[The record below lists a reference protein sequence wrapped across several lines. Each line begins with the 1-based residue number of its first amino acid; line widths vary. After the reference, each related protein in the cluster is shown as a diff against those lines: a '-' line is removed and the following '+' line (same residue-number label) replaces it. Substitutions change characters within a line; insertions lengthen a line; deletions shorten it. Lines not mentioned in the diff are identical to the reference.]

1 MSTVRKEEGGT
12 EETPTQEKGVWTRQ
26 EAGGMNW
33 EIGTD
38 VCALPCA
45 KHRARAA
52 RCRELSWVLCDDL
65 DGWDGVGDG
74 QAGQKSGDVCIHQ
87 ADSLSCIAETSTTL

>member
-38 VCALPCA
+38 KDVG
-45 KHRARAA
+45 
-52 RCRELSWVLCDDL
+52 EFVISSVLSRHNKNL
-65 DGWDGVGDG
+65 
-74 QAGQKSGDVCIHQ
+74 K
-87 ADSLSCIAETSTTL
+87 

>member
-38 VCALPCA
+38 VYTL
-45 KHRARAA
+45 
-52 RCRELSWVLCDDL
+52 LCI
-65 DGWDGVGDG
+65 
-74 QAGQKSGDVCIHQ
+74 KR
-87 ADSLSCIAETSTTL
+87 